1 MTDRTLPKHRL
12 KHITAVNDDTDGQ
25 KDREP
30 LKSMVTTALP
40 RATER
45 KELTVFCECKPDYL
59 EIRKTASVTTSEGM
73 QLL

>member
-1 MTDRTLPKHRL
+1 MTNSMTLRIKVMTDRTLPKHRL
-12 KHITAVNDDTDGQ
+12 KHITAVNGDTDGQ

-45 KELTVFCECKPDYL
+45 KELTFFCECTPD
-59 EIRKTASVTTSEGM
+59 I
-73 QLL
+73 

>member
-30 LKSMVTTALP
+30 LKSTVTTALP

-45 KELTVFCECKPDYL
+45 KELTVFCECKSD
-59 EIRKTASVTTSEGM
+59 I
-73 QLL
+73 